1 MFDFLI
7 GRITINYKQ
16 LYNLTILD
24 IFIQIIKNM
33 NSALNFLGHI
43 VWWQWVL
50 IILALV
56 AIRDVFFQKKH
67 TISHN
72 FPIIGHLRYL
82 MENIGPEIRQY
93 FVANNREELPFNR
106 IERSWIYASAKKENN
121 YEGFGTDRDIYA
133 HQHIFINNAMLPYK
147 IDENHPNKI
156 DKTFLPCAKVMGAY
170 NKRKKPFRPGSVI
183 NVSAMSFGS
192 LSAKA
197 VESMNKGVQ
206 IANAYHNT
214 GEGGLSPYHS
224 YGGDV
229 IFHIGTGYFG
239 VRDDHGNFSIEKL
252 VALVEKNP
260 FVKAIEI
267 KLSQGAKPG
276 KGGVLPGAKI
286 TQEISEIR
294 NVPLGKDVLSPP
306 NHSAFSN
313 VQELTELIEDIAEK
327 TGLPV
332 GIKAAIGKLDQWKE
346 LADIMKKTGK
356 GPDFITVDGGEG
368 GTGAAPPSFAD
379 HVSLPWVYGF
389 SDLYKMFKD
398 KDLCERIVFIGSG
411 KLGFPAKAAMAF
423 AMGADCINVAR
434 EAMMSIGCIQAQ
446 VCHTNRCPSGVA
458 TQSKWLQNG
467 IDPTLKSER
476 LAQYFKT
483 FRKELVEIT
492 HAAGHEHPCQ
502 FEMSDIDVN
511 VDDQHLSKELDRTY
525 KYHKAPVPFTSMQ
538 DLKDCLY
545 LGGKNNTNT

>member
-1 MFDFLI
+1 MELLSQISWWMWILI
-7 GRITINYKQ
+7 VFALIT
-16 LYNLTILD
+16 LRD
-24 IFIQIIKNM
+24 I
-33 NSALNFLGHI
+33 
-43 VWWQWVL
+43 
-50 IILALV
+50 
-56 AIRDVFFQKKH
+56 FFQKKH

-72 FPIIGHLRYL
+72 YPVIGHLRYL
-82 MENIGPEIRQY
+82 FEKIGPEIRQY

-106 IERSWIYASAKKENN
+106 IERGWIYASAKKENN

-133 HQHIFINNAMLPYK
+133 HQHIFINNAMMPYK
-147 IDENHPNKI
+147 LSENHPNKV
-156 DKTFLPCAKVMGAY
+156 DPTFLPCAKIIGAY
-170 NKRKKPFRPGSVI
+170 NKRKKPYRPASII

-197 VESMNKGVQ
+197 VESLNKGVK
-206 IANAYHNT
+206 IAGAYHNT

-224 YGGDV
+224 NGGDV
-229 IFHIGTGYFG
+229 IFHFGTGYFG
-239 VRDDHGNFSIEKL
+239 VRDNEGNFSMEKL
-252 VALVEKNP
+252 KELVNDNP
-260 FVKAIEI
+260 FVKAIEV

-286 TQEISEIR
+286 TKEIADIR
-294 NVPLGKDVLSPP
+294 GVEVGKDVLSPP

-313 VQELTELIEDIAEK
+313 VKELLDFIEDIAK
-327 TGLPV
+327 NTGLPV
-332 GIKAAIGKLDQWKE
+332 GIKAAIGKLNEWEE
-346 LADIMKKTGK
+346 LAELMLESGK

-389 SDLYKMFKD
+389 SDLYKVFK
-398 KDLCERIVFIGSG
+398 KRNLTERIVFIGSG

-467 IDPTLKSER
+467 IDPTLKSQR

-492 HAAGHEHPCQ
+492 HAAGYEHPCQ
-502 FEMSDIDVN
+502 FNMRDIDVN
-511 VDDQHLSKELDRTY
+511 VDDHNLSEELDRTY
-525 KYHKAPVPFTSMQ
+525 NYQKTSVAYSNMQ
-538 DLKDCLY
+538 DLKDCIY
-545 LGGKNNTNT
+545 LGGKS

>member
-1 MFDFLI
+1 MLEFLEQI
-7 GRITINYKQ
+7 SWWGW
-16 LYNLTILD
+16 IL
-24 IFIQIIKNM
+24 
-33 NSALNFLGHI
+33 I
-43 VWWQWVL
+43 VLVL
-50 IILALV
+50 IAL
-56 AIRDVFFQKKH
+56 RDIIQKKH

-72 FPIIGHLRYL
+72 YPIIGHIRYL
-82 MENIGPEIRQY
+82 FESIGPEIRQY

-106 IERSWIYASAKKENN
+106 IERGWIYASAKKENN
-121 YEGFGTDRDIYA
+121 YEGFGTDRDIYS
-133 HQHIFINNAMLPYK
+133 HQHIFINNAMMPF
-147 IDENHPNKI
+147 KI
-156 DKTFLPCAKVMGAY
+156 DKGHPNAIDKCFLPCAKVMGSY
-170 NKRKKPFRPGSVI
+170 NKRKKPYRPASVI

-197 VESMNKGVQ
+197 VESLNNGV
-206 IANAYHNT
+206 ALSGAYHNT

-224 YGGDV
+224 NGGDV
-229 IFHIGTGYFG
+229 VFHFGTGYFG
-239 VRDDHGNFSIEKL
+239 VRDVDGNFSMDKMKQL
-252 VALVEKNP
+252 VADNP
-260 FVKAIEI
+260 FIKAIEI

-286 TQEISEIR
+286 TKEIANIRGVEI
-294 NVPLGKDVLSPP
+294 GKDVLSPP

-313 VQELTELIEDIAEK
+313 VQELIDFIEDIADA

-332 GIKAAIGKLDQWKE
+332 GIKAAIGKLDEWIE
-346 LADIMKKTGK
+346 LADIMKSSNR

-389 SDLYKMFKD
+389 SDLYKMFKSKGLTD
-398 KDLCERIVFIGSG
+398 RIVFIGSG

-434 EAMMSIGCIQAQ
+434 EAMKSIGCIQAQ

-458 TQSKWLQNG
+458 TQSKWLQSG
-467 IDPTLKSER
+467 INVPLKSER

-492 HAAGHEHPCQ
+492 HAAGYEHPCQ
-502 FEMSDIDVN
+502 FKMDDVDVN
-511 VDDQHLSKELDRTY
+511 VDDHNLSKELDKTY
-525 KYHKAPVPFTSMQ
+525 NYEKTKVPFTNMQ
-538 DLKDCLY
+538 DLKDCIY
-545 LGGKNNTNT
+545 LGGKQSSNC

>member
-1 MFDFLI
+1 M
-7 GRITINYKQ
+7 
-16 LYNLTILD
+16 
-24 IFIQIIKNM
+24 
-33 NSALNFLGHI
+33 S
-43 VWWQWVL
+43 WWIWIL
-50 IILALV
+50 IILAII
-56 AIRDVFFQKKH
+56 AIRDIFFQKKH

-72 FPIIGHLRYL
+72 YPILGHLRYL
-82 MENIGPEIRQY
+82 FEKIGPEIRQY

-106 IERSWIYASAKKENN
+106 IERGWIYASAKKENN

-133 HQHIFINNAMLPYK
+133 HQHIFINNAMMPYK
-147 IDENHPNKI
+147 LPENHPNKI
-156 DKTFLPCAKVMGAY
+156 DPYFLPCAKVMGAY
-170 NKRKKPFRPGSVI
+170 NQRKKPYRPASII

-197 VESMNKGVQ
+197 VESLNKGVK
-206 IANAYHNT
+206 IAGAYHNT

-224 YGGDV
+224 HGGDV
-229 IFHIGTGYFG
+229 VFHFGTGYFG
-239 VRDDHGNFSIEKL
+239 VRDKDGNFSMEKIKQL
-252 VALVEKNP
+252 VNDNP
-260 FVKAIEI
+260 FIKAIEI

-286 TQEISEIR
+286 TQEIANIR
-294 NVPLGKDVLSPP
+294 GVEVGKDVLSPP

-313 VQELTELIEDIAEK
+313 VRELLHFIEDIAEN

-332 GIKAAIGKLDQWKE
+332 GIKAAIGKLNEWEE
-346 LADIMKKTGK
+346 LADLMIETGK

-389 SDLYKMFKD
+389 SDLYKVFKKRNLTD
-398 KDLCERIVFIGSG
+398 RIVFIGSG

-458 TQSKWLQNG
+458 TQNKWLQNG
-467 IDPTLKSER
+467 INIPLKSVR

-483 FRKELVEIT
+483 FRKELIEIT
-492 HAAGHEHPCQ
+492 HAAGYEHPCQ
-502 FEMSDIDVN
+502 FNMKDIDVN
-511 VDDQHLSKELDRTY
+511 VDDHNLSEELDRTY
-525 KYHKAPVPFTSMQ
+525 NYQKTPVQFTNMQ
-538 DLKDCLY
+538 DLKDCIY
-545 LGGKNNTNT
+545 LGGKC